1 MTEATKGY
9 SKRWIALL
17 FLGLSLLIIALDNTV
32 LNVALPSITEDLGAS
47 VSQQQWIVNAYV
59 LVFAALLLTMGAL
72 GDRIGRKKALQ
83 TGLVIFGLCSLLAAL
98 SPTTGTLIGARALLG
113 IGAAIIMP
121 ATLSILTATF
131 RDPKERAQAIALWA
145 GTFALGVGTGPVLA
159 GYLLEHFAWHSVFL
173 INIPVVIVALIGG
186 RFFMEESK
194 DEKAARPDIPGVIF
208 SITGL
213 FALIYGIIKAGS
225 ESWSADIV
233 LASFGAAAV
242 LLTAFALWEW
252 RATEPM
258 LPLRFFRNMSFTG
271 ANIALTLV
279 MFSMFGTMFF
289 LSQYFQSV
297 QGYSALE
304 TGLRIMPIAP
314 VSFVMAVNS
323 ARVARTI
330 GTKLTVGLGILLAGS
345 GMFYLSQVA
354 DVDTPYSTILFGM
367 CILAAGMGTAM
378 SPATNSIMGSVPV
391 RKAGVGSAMNDT
403 TRQVGGALGVAVLGT
418 VMNSVYLS
426 KTEVLRGSLSEGVF
440 ETVQNSIQTAL
451 IVAEQLPPHLAQPVI
466 EASKAGFVS
475 GMNDAFLYA
484 SIIMA
489 AASLITL
496 AILPKWV
503 RRPPEEEEE
512 AADDAAVPDM
522 GNEIAISVPPGGPSP
537 GDTPEAP

>member
-1 MTEATKGY
+1 MTEATKGH

-17 FLGLSLLIIALDNTV
+17 FLALSLLIIALDNTV

-47 VSQQQWIVNAYV
+47 VSQQQWIINAYV

-72 GDRIGRKKALQ
+72 GDRFGRRKALQ
-83 TGLVIFGLCSLLAAL
+83 IGLVVFGLCSLLAAL
-98 SPTTGTLIGARALLG
+98 STTTGMLIGARALLG

-145 GTFALGVGTGPVLA
+145 GTFALGVGIGPVLA
-159 GYLLEHFAWHSVFL
+159 GWLLEHFEWNSVFF
-173 INIPVVIVALIGG
+173 INIPVVTVALIGG
-186 RFFMEESK
+186 RLFMEESK
-194 DEKAARPDIPGVIF
+194 DEKAAKPDIPGVIL

-213 FALIYGIIKAGS
+213 FALVYGIIEAGR
-225 ESWSADIV
+225 ESWTADTV

-252 RATEPM
+252 RTPEPM

-289 LSQYFQSV
+289 MSQYFQSV

-304 TGLRIMPIAP
+304 AGLRIMPLAP
-314 VSFVMAVNS
+314 VSFVTAVSS
-323 ARVARTI
+323 ALVARTI
-330 GTKLTVGLGILLAGS
+330 GTKMTVGLGILLAAS
-345 GMFYLSQVA
+345 GLFFISQVA
-354 DVDTPYSTILFGM
+354 DVDTPYPTILLGM
-367 CILAAGMGTAM
+367 CILAAGMGTAT

-391 RKAGVGSAMNDT
+391 RKAGVGSAMNDP

-418 VMNSVYLS
+418 VMNSIYLN
-426 KTEVLRGSLSEGVF
+426 KTEVLRGTLTEGVF

-451 IVAEQLPPHLAQPVI
+451 IVADQLPPHLAQPVI
-466 EASKAGFVS
+466 DASKDGFVS

-489 AASLITL
+489 VAAVITL

-503 RRPPEEEEE
+503 RRPPEEEE
-512 AADDAAVPDM
+512 
-522 GNEIAISVPPGGPSP
+522 PPE
-537 GDTPEAP
+537 DH